1 MNAMPGCPLCGAAS
15 QEAFIVG
22 DRNRGLSKEQFRY
35 LRCTACL
42 TYFIAAVPTDLA
54 SFYPAA
60 YYQLPTRE
68 DLELA
73 TPMESSKLE
82 LMWPFAA
89 SGPLVEIGSG
99 PGHFAYAAAH
109 VGFDV
114 TSIEMDQRTC
124 EHLRQVVGVEAIQ
137 SSEPEHVLPT
147 LTPPRA
153 VVLWH
158 VLEHLPRPW
167 EVLSG
172 IAQLLE
178 PGGVLALATPNP
190 DALQF
195 RLLGRRWAHVD
206 APRHL
211 FLIPAAAL
219 RERAAE
225 LGLRM
230 VLLTTSDP
238 AGRYW
243 NTFGWEYAVR
253 LHPSARPSTRM
264 TMALS
269 RLIAAGLSPIERRG
283 THGAAYTAI
292 FVKD

>member
-1 MNAMPGCPLCGAAS
+1 MNAAPSCPLCAAAS
-15 QEAFIVG
+15 EEAFTVG
-22 DRNRGLSKEQFRY
+22 DRNRGLSRELFRY
-35 LRCTACL
+35 LRCTACHS
-42 TYFIAAVPTDLA
+42 YFIAAVPADLA
-54 SFYPAA
+54 GFYPTD
-60 YYQLPTRE
+60 YYRLPSRE

-73 TPMESSKLE
+73 SPMESSKLE
-82 LMWPFAA
+82 LMRPFAA

-99 PGHFAYAAAH
+99 PGHFAYAAARS
-109 VGFDV
+109 GFDV

-137 SSEPEHVLPT
+137 SSEPERVLPT
-147 LTPPRA
+147 LPSTRA
-153 VVLWH
+153 VVMWH

-178 PGGVLALATPNP
+178 SGGVLALATPNP

-219 RERAAE
+219 RERAAQ

-230 VLLTTSDP
+230 VLVTTSDP

-243 NTFGWEYAVR
+243 NTFGWEYAIR
-253 LHPSARPSTRM
+253 LHPSRRPSTHA
-264 TMALS
+264 TIALS
-269 RLIAAGLSPIERRG
+269 RMIAAGLSPIERRG
-283 THGAAYTAI
+283 TRGAAYTAV